1 MSDICQP
8 VNIITEYPSE
18 PVQFM
23 ELERNMGENKL
34 SLIQKLL
41 VSLPFSH
48 SLFLFPFSAFLF
60 FSTNTSIGPKKTCHA
75 TASFRPSRSTGTPG
89 EFREFPE
96 IQELNCRIKYI
107 GRNINLGHFS
117 E

>member
-23 ELERNMGENKL
+23 ELERNMGENKP

-41 VSLPFSH
+41 VSLPFSR

-60 FSTNTSIGPKKTCHA
+60 FFFFFFFFIPQILVQRRRVTPP
-75 TASFRPSRSTGTPG
+75 RPSGHQDLRELPGSSGSSRSS
-89 EFREFPE
+89 
-96 IQELNCRIKYI
+96 K
-107 GRNINLGHFS
+107 S
-117 E
+117 

>member
-23 ELERNMGENKL
+23 ELERNMGENKP

-41 VSLPFSH
+41 VSLPFSR
-48 SLFLFPFSAFLF
+48 SLSLFPFSAFLF
-60 FSTNTSIGPKKTCHA
+60 FFFFFFFFIPQTPVSGPFQSISTFLLTNP
-75 TASFRPSRSTGTPG
+75 FNGT
-89 EFREFPE
+89 F
-96 IQELNCRIKYI
+96 Q
-107 GRNINLGHFS
+107 NILAY
-117 E
+117 

>member
-23 ELERNMGENKL
+23 ELERNMGENKP

-41 VSLPFSH
+41 VSLPFSR
-48 SLFLFPFSAFLF
+48 SLSLFPFSAFLF
-60 FSTNTSIGPKKTCHA
+60 FFFFFFFFIPQTPVSGQRRHVTPP
-75 TASFRPSRSTGTPG
+75 RPSGHQDLRELPGSSGSSRRS
-89 EFREFPE
+89 
-96 IQELNCRIKYI
+96 K
-107 GRNINLGHFS
+107 S
-117 E
+117 